1 MKNKLEIKLSENW
14 IKKLQELQE
23 TGMGYQIVNLTLTNG
38 KVFNNITVLNCS
50 IAILEE
56 KIDASQ
62 IENIELSDK
71 KK

>member
-14 IKKLQELQE
+14 IKKLQELPE

-38 KVFNNITVLNCS
+38 KVFNKITVLNCS

-56 KIDASQ
+56 KIDVSQ
-62 IENIELSDK
+62 IKNIELSDK
-71 KK
+71 GK